1 LRAVH
6 VFNYHADGPMIWAP
20 GGLPAMS
27 YRRANEL
34 REVAEREI
42 RAEFGSIAP
51 EPRWQFEFC
60 AGPIG
65 QTLVHKASRTLGD
78 RDA

>member
-1 LRAVH
+1 
-6 VFNYHADGPMIWAP
+6 
-20 GGLPAMS
+20 MS